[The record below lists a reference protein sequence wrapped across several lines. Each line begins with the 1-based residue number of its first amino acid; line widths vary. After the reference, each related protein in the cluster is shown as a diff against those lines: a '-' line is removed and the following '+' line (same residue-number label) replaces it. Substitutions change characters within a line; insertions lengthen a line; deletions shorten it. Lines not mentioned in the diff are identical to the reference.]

1 MRSNDS
7 ELDSLELFSIQRN
20 MIGSSFRRFALGWVW
35 VALAFPTSAP
45 AELLRLG
52 PYWHFLRFDEPCT
65 LTNQGTKIIV
75 EYIVNPETGR
85 WEQVWG
91 PSFWDETWVK
101 DYLRFE
107 GRSDNVHNGG
117 TVQILKPVTIALV
130 MFGEGKTEAEVER
143 APAVNI
149 RRKTGPTTNKRPDD
163 ILQPRVAGKKPQ
175 PKSR

>member
-1 MRSNDS
+1 MNDLALERP
-7 ELDSLELFSIQRN
+7 ELTRIQHR
-20 MIGSSFRRFALGWVW
+20 MTGSSIFRLAFGL
-35 VALAFPTSAP
+35 VALALPMSAS

-52 PYWHFLRFDEPCT
+52 RSWHFLRFDEPCT
-65 LTNQGTKIIV
+65 LTNQGTKITV
-75 EYIVNPETGR
+75 GYIVNPETGR

-91 PSFWDETWVK
+91 GPFWDETWVK